1 MVGNIYT
8 DFQSVLEFW
17 EKKLGEEVVFFES
30 FDAIKILSIYFVFNL
45 FI

>member
-17 EKKLGEEVVFFES
+17 GKKLEEVVFFES

>member
-1 MVGNIYT
+1 MIENIYT

-17 EKKLGEEVVFFES
+17 GGKLGGEVVFFES
-30 FDAIKILSIYFVFNL
+30 FDAIKISIYFVFNL